1 MNEPHVAFYKSPIGV
16 LKITAAAGTI
26 TALEFLS
33 DTLPDRSGGSASRTQ
48 ARLRGQAGDP
58 LRGDDAEIAF
68 QNSRIAIRFAEATDF
83 GDCFQQLDEYFAHRR
98 QQFSLKLNP
107 QGTAFQ
113 KRVWQHLLKIPFGKT
128 TSYLEIAEAL
138 GARKALRA
146 VGAANGRNPIPIII
160 PCHRVIGRDGDLI
173 GFGGG
178 IWRKEWL
185 LRHEGVVLI

>member
-1 MNEPHVAFYKSPIGV
+1 MNEQSFAFYKSPIGI
-16 LKITAAAGTI
+16 LKITAEAGTI
-26 TALEFLS
+26 TALEFL
-33 DTLPDRSGGSASRTQ
+33 DDDKIASQ
-48 ARLRGQAGDP
+48 KPAA
-58 LRGDDAEIAF
+58 
-68 QNSRIAIRFAEATDF
+68 DF
-83 GDCFQQLDEYFAHRR
+83 SDCFQQLDEYFAGRR

-107 QGTAFQ
+107 QGTEFQ
-113 KRVWQHLLKIPFGKT
+113 KRVWQRLLKIPFGKT
-128 TSYLEIAEAL
+128 TSYFEIAEAL
-138 GARKALRA
+138 GDRKALRA